1 MPNLKEVRTR
11 ITSVKSTQQITSA
24 MKMVAA
30 SKLRKAQNAILQ
42 MRPYAAKLKE
52 ILQNLSAS
60 LDAGDDAS
68 IFSQEREPARILI
81 VTVSSNRGLCGA
93 FNSNVIKSTANLI
106 HNKYGSQHE
115 AGNVSL
121 ITVGK
126 KVSEHFAK
134 RKYKVLEKHD
144 DIFDQLTFEN
154 VSLIAENIMDRFAA
168 REFDRIEIV
177 YNQFKNAATQR
188 LVTEQFLPV
197 ERIEGDGAPG
207 AQEVKAD
214 YIFEPSKLEIVRD
227 LIPKSLK
234 IQFYKALLDSFASE
248 HGARMT
254 AMHQATDNAQELLKE
269 LSLAYNKARQAAITK
284 EILEIVSGAEALKG

>member
-1 MPNLKEVRTR
+1 MPNLKEVRIR
-11 ITSVKSTQQITSA
+11 IASVKSTQQITSA

-30 SKLRKAQNAILQ
+30 SKLRRAQNAILQ

-68 IFSQEREPARILI
+68 IYSQQRQPEKILLI
-81 VTVSSNRGLCGA
+81 AVSSNRGLCGA
-93 FNSNVIKSTANLI
+93 FNANVIKKTLNLI
-106 HNKYGSQHE
+106 QEKYASQSQQ
-115 AGNVSL
+115 GNVSL
-121 ITVGK
+121 VTIGK
-126 KVSEHFAK
+126 KASEYFAK
-134 RKYKVLEKHD
+134 RKYKIIAKHD
-144 DIFDQLTFEN
+144 DIFDQLTFEH
-154 VSLIAENIMDRFAA
+154 VAPIAEDLMKRFAD
-168 REFDRIEIV
+168 REFDRIEII

-188 LVTEQFLPV
+188 LETEQFLPV
-197 ERIEGDGAPG
+197 ERIETEQKGTGEA
-207 AQEVKAD
+207 KSD
-214 YIFEPSKLEIVRD
+214 YIFEPSKVEIVRD

-254 AMHQATDNAQELLKE
+254 AMHQATDNAQELLKD
-269 LSLAYNKARQAAITK
+269 LNLAYNKARQAAITK

>member
-1 MPNLKEVRTR
+1 MANLKEVRIR
-11 ITSVKSTQQITSA
+11 IASVKSTQQITSA

-30 SKLRKAQNAILQ
+30 SKLRRAQNAILQ

-60 LDAGDDAS
+60 LDAGDESSIYSRQREAS
-68 IFSQEREPARILI
+68 RIL
-81 VTVSSNRGLCGA
+81 VVAVSSNRGLCGA
-93 FNSNVIKSTANLI
+93 FNANVIKSTVNLVTS
-106 HNKYGSQHE
+106 KYGAQHE
-115 AGNVSL
+115 KGDVALVT
-121 ITVGK
+121 IGK
-126 KVSEHFAK
+126 KVSEYFSK
-134 RKYKVLEKHD
+134 RNYRVLEKHD
-144 DIFDQLTFEN
+144 DIFDQLTFDN
-154 VSLIAENIMDRFAA
+154 VSVIAETLMKKFADK
-168 REFDRIEIV
+168 EFDRIEIV

-197 ERIEGDGAPG
+197 ERVEKQEGQKNEAK
-207 AQEVKAD
+207 VD
-214 YIFEPSKLEIVRD
+214 YIFEPSKVEIVRD

-234 IQFYKALLDSFASE
+234 IQFYKAILDSFASE

-254 AMHQATDNAQELLKE
+254 AMHQATDNAQELLKD

>member
-11 ITSVKSTQQITSA
+11 IASVKSTQQITSA

-30 SKLRKAQNAILQ
+30 SKLRRAQNAILQ

-60 LDAGDDAS
+60 LDAGDDSS
-68 IFSQEREPARILI
+68 IFSDQRKPRQVLI
-81 VTVSSNRGLCGA
+81 IPVSSNRGLCGA
-93 FNSNVIKSTANLI
+93 FNANVIKATVSLI
-106 HNKYGSQHE
+106 EKSYGEQYRN
-115 AGNVSL
+115 GNVHL

-126 KVSEHFAK
+126 KVSEFFE
-134 RKYKVLEKHD
+134 RRDYNVIEKHD
-144 DIFDQLTFEN
+144 EVFDNLTFEN
-154 VSLIAENIMDRFAA
+154 VSVLAEGLMQRFANK
-168 REFDRIEIV
+168 EFDRIEII

-188 LVTEQFLPV
+188 LVHEQFLPV
-197 ERIEGDGAPG
+197 EPVEHEEGTSEMAK
-207 AQEVKAD
+207 VD
-214 YIFEPSKLEIVRD
+214 YIFEPSKQEIVLD

-254 AMHQATDNAQELLKE
+254 AMHQATDNAQELLKD
-269 LSLAYNKARQAAITK
+269 LSLAYNKARQAAITT

>member
-11 ITSVKSTQQITSA
+11 ISSVKSTQQITSA

-30 SKLRKAQNAILQ
+30 SKLRRAQNAILQ

-68 IFSQEREPARILI
+68 IYSRERDVSRVLI
-81 VTVSSNRGLCGA
+81 VTISSNRGLCGA
-93 FNSNVIKSTANLI
+93 FNANVIKRSVNLAETTYST
-106 HNKYGSQHE
+106 QH
-115 AGNVSL
+115 ASGDVAF
-121 ITVGK
+121 ITIGR
-126 KVSEHFAK
+126 KVSEYFSK
-134 RKYKVLEKHD
+134 RKYNVIAKHD

-154 VSLIAENIMDRFAA
+154 VTVIAEDVMKRFADK
-168 REFDRIEIV
+168 EFDRVEIV

-197 ERIEGDGAPG
+197 ERIEGEAEDKTD
-207 AQEVKAD
+207 VKAD
-214 YIFEPSKLEIVRD
+214 YIFEPNKLEIVRD

-234 IQFYKALLDSFASE
+234 VQFYKALLDSFASE

-254 AMHQATDNAQELLKE
+254 AMHQATDNAQELLKD

>member
-1 MPNLKEVRTR
+1 MANLKEVRTR
-11 ITSVKSTQQITSA
+11 IASVKSTQQITSA

-68 IFSQEREPARILI
+68 IYSQQREPVRVLI

-93 FNSNVIKSTANLI
+93 FNANVIKRTVNLV
-106 HNKYGSQHE
+106 HDKYGSQHE

-121 ITVGK
+121 VTIGR
-126 KVSEHFAK
+126 KVSEHFTK
-134 RKYKVLEKHD
+134 RNYKILEKHD
-144 DIFDQLTFEN
+144 DIFDQLTFDN
-154 VSLIAENIMDRFAA
+154 VSAIAEGLMERFG
-168 REFDRIEIV
+168 RKEFDRIEIV

-188 LVTEQFLPV
+188 LVSEQFLPV
-197 ERIEGDGAPG
+197 ERLADEEGATGE
-207 AQEVKAD
+207 EVRAD
-214 YIFEPSKLEIVRD
+214 YIFEPNKLEIVRD

-254 AMHQATDNAQELLKE
+254 AMHQATDNAQELLKD